1 MSNAATRRF
10 IDVRRRQESAYQ
22 EMAALVS
29 EDKRQSQVVNFE
41 ITSAS
46 KIERKL
52 RKEDE
57 TKLKNHEQELLN
69 DRRQRL
75 AKLYEDDMEMWKAE
89 ALSKVETQEDRKKR
103 FVDVIIK
110 CFDTK

>member
-1 MSNAATRRF
+1 MSNRF

-46 KIERKL
+46 KIDRKL
-52 RKEDE
+52 RQDE
-57 TKLKNHEQELLN
+57 ANKLKNREQEILN

-75 AKLYEDDMEMWKAE
+75 VKLYEDEMEMWKAE

-103 FVDVIIK
+103 FEII
-110 CFDTK
+110 